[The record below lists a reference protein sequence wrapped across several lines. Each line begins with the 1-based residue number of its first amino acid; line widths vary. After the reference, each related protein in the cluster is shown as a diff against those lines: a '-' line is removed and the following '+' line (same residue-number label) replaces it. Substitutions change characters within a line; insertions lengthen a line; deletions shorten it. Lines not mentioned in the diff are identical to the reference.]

1 MGVVTM
7 QIINTAFFKVEINEE
22 RGEIIIKYTKN
33 AQKGAHNYLLTLFVQ
48 KKMEEGVRDI
58 NADGVDIQGMN
69 KSLSLTFGSYR
80 ADCVYYQNNI
90 LHVCELKMPQDL
102 GTDRTAKQL
111 ERMLKINAKRV
122 LIVPEHARKD
132 AEDILKFL
140 RMQNDFIIETI

>member
-1 MGVVTM
+1 M
-7 QIINTAFFKVEINEE
+7 QVINTAFFKVEINEE
-22 RGEIIIKYTKN
+22 RGEIIIKYSKN

-48 KKMEEGVRDI
+48 KKMEEGVKDI

-69 KSLSLTFGSYR
+69 KSLPLTYGSYR

-90 LHVCELKMPQDL
+90 LHVCELKMPSDL

-111 ERMLKINAKRV
+111 ERMRMINARKV
-122 LIVPEHARKD
+122 LIVPEHAKKD

-140 RMQNDFIIETI
+140 RMQSDFVIEVI